1 MKKSRDWPVSKSGT
15 IWINSDNDGVDDNSG
30 EQVLLDVG
38 KFRAIESPTESPTRS
53 KKGKKTGKKKP
64 SKESKKNNHSNKD
77 NEKTL

>member
-1 MKKSRDWPVSKSGT
+1 LPVSKSGT

-53 KKGKKTGKKKP
+53 KKGKKTEKKKKP
-64 SKESKKNNHSNKD
+64 TKESKKNNHSNKD